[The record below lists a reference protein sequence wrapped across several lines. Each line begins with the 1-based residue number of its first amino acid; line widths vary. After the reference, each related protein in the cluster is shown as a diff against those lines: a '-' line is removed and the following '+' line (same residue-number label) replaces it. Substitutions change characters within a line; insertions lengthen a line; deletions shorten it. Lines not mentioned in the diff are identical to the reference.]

1 MVQSARLAAHW
12 RRLLM
17 NPLSI
22 ASIVFA
28 LVFGGALLG
37 VYLGKVLPERHL
49 NSDARDVIKVS
60 MALVATLAA
69 LVLGLLTAS
78 AKASLDDKDAELRSM
93 AEQVILLDR
102 TMAEYGPEA
111 AQARTL
117 LKQILVARISLMWP
131 DENEG
136 TVAPEAIGRGAGV
149 ESVQKKLLALS
160 PKTDSQRWLQSTAL
174 RLTHDIA
181 AARWSFLEQ
190 IGSTI
195 QWPFLVVVVFWLA
208 TLFASFGLFA
218 PRNASVAV
226 ALLIAALSVAGS
238 IFLIL
243 EMDQPYSGLVKL
255 SSAPFRTALAEL
267 GG

>member
-1 MVQSARLAAHW
+1 
-12 RRLLM
+12 M
-17 NPLSI
+17 NAFAI

-37 VYLGKVLPERHL
+37 VYLGKVLPPRHL
-49 NSDARDVIKVS
+49 NPDAKDVIKVS
-60 MALVATLAA
+60 MAMVATLAA

-78 AKASLDDKDAELRSM
+78 AKSSLDDKDAELRSM
-93 AEQVILLDR
+93 AERVIFLDR
-102 TMAEYGPEA
+102 TMAEYGPETA
-111 AQARTL
+111 EARTL
-117 LKQILVARISLMWP
+117 LKQILVARISLIWP
-131 DENEG
+131 EENNG
-136 TVAPEAIGRGAGV
+136 AVAPEAIGRGAGV
-149 ESVQKKLLALS
+149 ETVQKKLLALS
-160 PKTDSQRWLQSTAL
+160 PKDDAQRWLQSTAL
-174 RLTHDIA
+174 QTTRDIA
-181 AARWSFLEQ
+181 LARWALLEQ

-255 SSAPFRTALAEL
+255 SSAPFRIALAEL